1 MQLSGNSSKLRMLL
15 LTETQIDLIVHNRR
29 VIMISGL
36 VIVIMV
42 LPLVLGLL

>member
-29 VIMISGL
+29 VIMLGGL
-36 VIVIMV
+36 VIMV
-42 LPLVLGLL
+42 FLLVLGLL